1 MNKQVLISAGGFVI
15 RLFSKH
21 TIRLDAGYSHFV
33 CDEDRPA
40 DIEVECLAGTPEG
53 ILTGAERVFKAAN
66 SEKTF
71 YTIYR
76 TQTGLAF
83 AVNDQD
89 KMDEIQQFA
98 LLDNSLKTWKIWS
111 GSVGETLEPLLFPM
125 GPILFHYATLQG
137 DAVMMHSSCVFDGEK
152 GRLFSGF
159 SGAGKSTI
167 SGLWVKSGATMINDD
182 RVIIRH
188 EQDAY
193 YVYNTPMY
201 YADVPKRTRLDA
213 VYLIRHAPENK
224 MTQRTGA
231 LAVTGIM
238 AFSIQNNY
246 DARFVQH
253 HLTFFSEMCQS
264 VPVYD
269 LGFVPDESV
278 VRFVKEKEASPLPKC
293 RDLSKGE

>member
-1 MNKQVLISAGGFVI
+1 MNSQHQVQISVGGFII
-15 RLFSKH
+15 RLFSEWK
-21 TIRLDAGYSHFV
+21 IRLDVGYSHFV
-33 CDEDRPA
+33 CSDELQH
-40 DIEVECLAGTPEG
+40 DILVECLEGIPEG
-53 ILTGAERVFKAAN
+53 ILTSAELVFKAAN
-66 SEKTF
+66 SEKIF

-76 TQTGLAF
+76 TIAGLVF
-83 AVNDQD
+83 AVYDQD
-89 KMDEIQQFA
+89 KKDEIQQFA
-98 LLDNSLKTWKIWS
+98 LLDETLKCWKIWS
-111 GSVGETLEPLLFPM
+111 KTVNDALEPLLFPM

-137 DAVMMHSSCVFDGEK
+137 DAVMMHSSCIFDGEK

-182 RVIIRH
+182 RVIIRR
-188 EQDAY
+188 EKEVY

-213 VYLIRHAPENK
+213 VYLISHSPVNK
-224 MTQRTGA
+224 IKQRTGA

-253 HLTFFSEMCQS
+253 HLAFFIEMCQS

-269 LGFVPDESV
+269 LGFEPDESV
-278 VRFVKEKEASPLPKC
+278 VRFVKEK
-293 RDLSKGE
+293 

>member
-1 MNKQVLISAGGFVI
+1 MNSQHQVQISVGGFII
-15 RLFSKH
+15 RFSSEWK
-21 TIRLDAGYSHFV
+21 IRLDVGYSHFV
-33 CDEDRPA
+33 CRDELQP
-40 DIEVECLAGTPEG
+40 DIQVECLEGIPEG
-53 ILTGAERVFKAAN
+53 ILTGAELVFKAAN
-66 SEKTF
+66 TEKIF

-76 TQTGLAF
+76 TIAGLVF
-83 AVNDQD
+83 AVYDQD
-89 KMDEIQQFA
+89 KKDEIQQFA
-98 LLDNSLKTWKIWS
+98 LLDETLKCWKIWS
-111 GSVGETLEPLLFPM
+111 KTVNDALEPLLFPM

-137 DAVMMHSSCVFDGEK
+137 DSVMMHSSCIFDGEK

-167 SGLWVKSGATMINDD
+167 SSLWVNSGATMINDD
-182 RVIIRH
+182 RVIIRR
-188 EQDAY
+188 EKEVY

-213 VYLIRHAPENK
+213 VYLISHSPVNK
-224 MTQRTGA
+224 MKQRTGA

-253 HLTFFSEMCQS
+253 HLAFFSEMCQS

-278 VRFVKEKEASPLPKC
+278 VRFVKEK
-293 RDLSKGE
+293 

>member
-1 MNKQVLISAGGFVI
+1 MNSQHQVQISVGGFII
-15 RLFSKH
+15 RLFSEWK
-21 TIRLDAGYSHFV
+21 IRLDVGYSHFV
-33 CDEDRPA
+33 CSDELQH
-40 DIEVECLAGTPEG
+40 DIQVECLEGIPEG
-53 ILTGAERVFKAAN
+53 ILTSAELVFKAAN
-66 SEKTF
+66 SEKIF

-76 TQTGLAF
+76 TIAGLVF
-83 AVNDQD
+83 AVYDQD
-89 KMDEIQQFA
+89 KKDEIQQFA
-98 LLDNSLKTWKIWS
+98 LLDETLKCWKIWS
-111 GSVGETLEPLLFPM
+111 KTVNDAFEPLLFPM

-137 DAVMMHSSCVFDGEK
+137 DAVMMHSSCIFDGEK

-182 RVIIRH
+182 RVIIRR
-188 EQDAY
+188 EKEVY

-213 VYLIRHAPENK
+213 VYLISHSPVNK
-224 MTQRTGA
+224 IKQRTGA

-253 HLTFFSEMCQS
+253 HLAFFSEMCQS

-278 VRFVKEKEASPLPKC
+278 VRFVKEK
-293 RDLSKGE
+293 